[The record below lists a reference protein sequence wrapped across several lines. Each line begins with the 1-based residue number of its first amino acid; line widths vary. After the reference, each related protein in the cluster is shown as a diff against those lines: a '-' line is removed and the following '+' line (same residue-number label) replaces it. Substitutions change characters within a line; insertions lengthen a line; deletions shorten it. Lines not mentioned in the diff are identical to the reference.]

1 MSGKNRAFALA
12 IATAAL
18 VGFCA
23 PMASAA
29 TVQGGPN
36 SGFNNDSI
44 LNLSGNQL
52 PINACNNQIPVQGI
66 GAEIP
71 IQNITGLLGL
81 GNSGDTNTVTNT
93 EGCTNTPT
101 ENNTN
106 NTNTAPSTMGN
117 GDNKGGSNWSGGG
130 CDSCDNHSNSSS
142 DDPSNTGFNNDSIL
156 NASGNQLPVNFCNNQ
171 IPLQLIGAEVPAQDL
186 FGALE
191 LFGTNNTNTATA
203 GQNCTNTPTENNT
216 TNLNT

>member
-36 SGFNNDSI
+36 TGFNGDSI

-52 PINACNNQIPVQGI
+52 PVNVCNNQV
-66 GAEIP
+66 P
-71 IQNITGLLGL
+71 I
-81 GNSGDTNTVTNT
+81 
-93 EGCTNTPT
+93 
-101 ENNTN
+101 
-106 NTNTAPSTMGN
+106 
-117 GDNKGGSNWSGGG
+117 
-130 CDSCDNHSNSSS
+130 
-142 DDPSNTGFNNDSIL
+142 
-156 NASGNQLPVNFCNNQ
+156 
-171 IPLQLIGAEVPAQDL
+171 QLIGAQVPAEGLLAAID
-186 FGALE
+186 AL
-191 LFGTNNTNTATA
+191 GTNNITNAT
-203 GQNCTNTPTENNT
+203 QSISCTNTPTENNT